1 MADDAQGGAG
11 TSKLA
16 IEDIMDRLYEVPPAE
31 FTRARDDA
39 ARELRGSGQ
48 REEAERVKALRK
60 PTAAAGAVNRLV
72 REHRGDVER
81 FLRAAAVLR
90 EAQLS
95 GKGDMASATGQEHE
109 ALERL
114 VRVGGETVRQT
125 LFAAAVDDDATRQ
138 LLEAR
143 LERPLEPRGFGTL
156 LAYAPAPVK
165 RGMATTAAETKRAP
179 SKKQGPDDT
188 AARSTLKSA
197 KAAFSAA
204 QVAERLARHNW
215 EQTHRE
221 LEKARLAVEQA
232 QRDLDHVRGS

>member
-1 MADDAQGGAG
+1 M
-11 TSKLA
+11 A
-16 IEDIMDRLYEVPPAE
+16 IEEIIDRLYGVPLAE

-39 ARELRGSGQ
+39 ARELRKSGQ
-48 REEAERVKALRK
+48 REAAERVKALRK

-72 REHRGDVER
+72 REHRGEVER

-95 GKGDMASATGQEHE
+95 GKGDLTSATRQEHE

-125 LFAAAVDDDATRQ
+125 LLAAAVDDDAARQ

-156 LAYAPAPVK
+156 LAHLPPSARRVT
-165 RGMATTAAETKRAP
+165 ATTTAETKQP
-179 SKKQGPDDT
+179 SSEQERLDDAT
-188 AARSTLKSA
+188 ARSSLKRA
-197 KAAFSAA
+197 EAAFSAA
-204 QVAERLARHNW
+204 QADERRARDHW
-215 EQTHRE
+215 EQAQRE
-221 LEKARLAVEQA
+221 LEKARVAVEQA
-232 QRDLDHVRGS
+232 QRDLGQVHGS